1 MIQNSPQ
8 AASAEPVAKIV
19 SATAVDE
26 QRRRIVR
33 IKRSIRRQTSGA
45 IHELQVETTGDTLVL
60 RGHCANFYCKQK
72 AQHAAM
78 KYLTNETLVN
88 EIQVDAVPR

>member
-1 MIQNSPQ
+1 MIQNSLPTATQ
-8 AASAEPVAKIV
+8 PVSKV
-19 SATAVDE
+19 VLPTETVDE
-26 QRRRIVR
+26 QRRRAAR

-45 IHELQVETTGDTLVL
+45 VQNLQVELRGEMLML

-78 KYLTNETLVN
+78 KYLVSETLVN